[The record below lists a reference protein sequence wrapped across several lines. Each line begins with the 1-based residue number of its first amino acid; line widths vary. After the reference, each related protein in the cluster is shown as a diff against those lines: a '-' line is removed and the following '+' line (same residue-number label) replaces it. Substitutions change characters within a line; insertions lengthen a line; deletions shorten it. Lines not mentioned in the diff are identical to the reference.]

1 MKPRSN
7 AHKTE
12 CIDMTYSVIT
22 PLSNTNN
29 LIASYFSI
37 QSKINQ

>member
-1 MKPRSN
+1 MKPRST

-22 PLSNTNN
+22 PLGNTNN
-29 LIASYFSI
+29 LIAFYFSF